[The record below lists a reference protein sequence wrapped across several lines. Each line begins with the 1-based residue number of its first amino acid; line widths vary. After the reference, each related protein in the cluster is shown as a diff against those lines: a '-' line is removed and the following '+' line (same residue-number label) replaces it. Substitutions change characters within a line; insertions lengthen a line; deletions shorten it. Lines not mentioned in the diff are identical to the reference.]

1 MRRVLVALVELHLA
15 GGMSTDGSLLMDAP
29 PFGSV
34 EQLVELAGD
43 REGWRERVWAL
54 LPDKGRKK
62 KRKKGGEV

>member
-1 MRRVLVALVELHLA
+1 
-15 GGMSTDGSLLMDAP
+15 MDAP
-29 PFGSV
+29 PFCSV